1 MVLSIA
7 YGQARPPN
15 RFSKASRSFA
25 TLFPPTLSTIKEVFD
40 FHSVQF
46 EHWYRVAD
54 SIFPRYFSLLATVAN
69 IAKQVSLACYLATG
83 SAVHRSF
90 AEKDNLGALSA
101 KSQTQSVC
109 FDSLGLVLATLLN
122 ILCKNNQRLQAGLPL
137 VIYPVF
143 SAIDFFGIYQGLMH
157 VQLQTLNKVSA
168 PYTDLVFR
176 IGFRSYWI
184 HGF

>member
-1 MVLSIA
+1 MTA
-7 YGQARPPN
+7 QH
-15 RFSKASRSFA
+15 
-25 TLFPPTLSTIKEVFD
+25 STIDHTNHMGGEILYDSIIIISRVVSFSGVGGLKYYQSEGRVFD

-69 IAKQVSLACYLATG
+69 IAKQVSLACYLATS

-137 VIYPVF
+137 D
-143 SAIDFFGIYQGLMH
+143 S
-157 VQLQTLNKVSA
+157 
-168 PYTDLVFR
+168 
-176 IGFRSYWI
+176 SYI
-184 HGF
+184 PSFLCN